1 MRTII
6 YGGTLLTPDETLP
19 DHALVIEAGHIVALE
34 PGLHPVSAGAHERI
48 LHADG
53 LWVAPG
59 LIDLHVHG
67 SAGSDTMDATPAALA
82 AMSSFFIKHGVTA
95 YLPTTITGP
104 GAAIQA
110 AITNVERTPQPEDG
124 AHHQGVHL
132 EGPYLS
138 PAQRG
143 AQPEEFLRQPDP
155 GEYGSWLDS
164 SVVRLIAVAPEI
176 PGVLAL
182 IERGVDKKICFSAGH
197 CQANYEQMM
206 QAVDRGL
213 NQATHTFNAMLGL
226 HHREPGT
233 AGAVL
238 ADERIYA
245 QVIVDGVHVHP
256 AIVQV
261 LVRAKGINRTILIT
275 DAIRAA
281 GLVGGD
287 YDLGGHIVHVADGI
301 ARTSSGS
308 LAGSTLTL
316 DKAVRNVM
324 QFAGVSFNQALAMAS
339 RVPAEAMGWSDRKG
353 VLIPGADADV
363 ILFDASLNIRGSI
376 VAGNL
381 VYDNL

>member
-6 YGGTLLTPDETLP
+6 YGGTILTPDETLP
-19 DHALVIEAGHIVALE
+19 DYALVIEAGQIVALE
-34 PGLHPVSAGAHERI
+34 PGLHPISAGAHERI
-48 LHADG
+48 LHAAG

-82 AMSSFFIKHGVTA
+82 AMSTFFIKHGVTA

-124 AHHQGVHL
+124 GQHLGVHL

-155 GEYGSWLDS
+155 GEYDSWLNS
-164 SVVRLIAVAPEI
+164 GIVRLIAVAPEI

-182 IERGVDKKICFSAGH
+182 IERGVDKRIRFSAGH

-245 QVIVDGVHVHP
+245 EVIVDGVHVHP
-256 AIVQV
+256 AVVRV

-281 GLVGGD
+281 GLADGD

-316 DKAVRNVM
+316 DKAVRNVI
-324 QFAGVSFNQALAMAS
+324 QFAGVSLNQALAMAS
-339 RVPAEAMGWSDRKG
+339 RVPAEAMGWSGRKG
-353 VLIPGADADV
+353 VLVPGADADV
-363 ILFDASLNIRGSI
+363 ILFDSSLNIRGSI
-376 VAGNL
+376 IAGNL

>member
-53 LWVAPG
+53 LRVAPG

-82 AMSSFFIKHGVTA
+82 AMSNFIIKHGVTA

-104 GAAIQA
+104 GAAIQT

-124 AHHQGVHL
+124 AHHLGVHL

-138 PAQRG
+138 PTQRG

-155 GEYGSWLDS
+155 GEYDSWLDS
-164 SVVRLIAVAPEI
+164 SVVRLVTVAPEI
-176 PGVLAL
+176 PGVFSL
-182 IERGVDKKICFSAGH
+182 IDRGVAKGIRFSAGH

-256 AIVQV
+256 AIVRV
-261 LVRAKGINRTILIT
+261 LVQAKGINRTILIT

-281 GLVGGD
+281 GLADGD
-287 YDLGGHIVHVADGI
+287 YDLGGHIVHVAEGI

-324 QFAGVSFNQALAMAS
+324 QFAGVSLNQALAMAS
-339 RVPAEAMGWSDRKG
+339 RVPAEAMRWSGRKG
-353 VLIPGADADV
+353 VLEPGADADV
-363 ILFDASLNIRGSI
+363 ILFDASLNIRASI

>member
-6 YGGTLLTPDETLP
+6 YGGTILTPDETLP
-19 DHALVIEAGHIVALE
+19 DHTLVIEAGHIVGLE
-34 PGLHPVSAGAHERI
+34 PGLHPISAGAHERI
-48 LHADG
+48 MHADG

-82 AMSSFFIKHGVTA
+82 AMSTFFIKHGVTA

-104 GAAIQA
+104 SAAIQA
-110 AITNVERTPQPEDG
+110 AITNVECTPQPEDG
-124 AHHQGVHL
+124 GQHLGVHL

-155 GEYGSWLDS
+155 GEYDSWLNS
-164 SVVRLIAVAPEI
+164 SIVRLIAVAPEI

-182 IERGVDKKICFSAGH
+182 IERGVDKRIRFSAGH
-197 CQANYEQMM
+197 CQANYEQIM

-245 QVIVDGVHVHP
+245 EVIVDGVHVHP
-256 AIVQV
+256 AVVRV

-281 GLVGGD
+281 GLADGD

-316 DKAVRNVM
+316 DKAVRNVI
-324 QFAGVSFNQALAMAS
+324 QFAGVSLNQALAMAS
-339 RVPAEAMGWSDRKG
+339 RVPAEAMGWSGRKG
-353 VLIPGADADV
+353 VLVPGADADV
-363 ILFDASLNIRGSI
+363 ILFDSSLNIRGCI

>member
-34 PGLHPVSAGAHERI
+34 PGLHPVSAGAHEHI

-82 AMSSFFIKHGVTA
+82 AMSHFFIKHGVTA
-95 YLPTTITGP
+95 YLPTTITAP

-124 AHHQGVHL
+124 AHHLGVHL

-138 PAQRG
+138 PTQRG

-155 GEYGSWLDS
+155 GEYDSWLDS
-164 SVVRLIAVAPEI
+164 SVVCLIAVAPEI
-176 PGVLAL
+176 SGVLAL
-182 IERGVDKKICFSAGH
+182 IERGGVKKIRFSAGH

-245 QVIVDGVHVHP
+245 EVIVDGIHVHP
-256 AIVQV
+256 AIVRV
-261 LVRAKGINRTILIT
+261 LVHAKGINRTILIT

-281 GLVGGD
+281 GLADGD
-287 YDLGGHIVHVADGI
+287 YDLGGQIVHVADGI

-324 QFAGVSFNQALAMAS
+324 QFAGVSLNQALAMAS
-339 RVPAEAMGWSDRKG
+339 RVPAEAMRWSGRKG
-353 VLIPGADADV
+353 VLEPGADADV

>member
-6 YGGTLLTPDETLP
+6 YGGTILTPDETLP
-19 DHALVIEAGHIVALE
+19 DHALVIEAGQIVALE
-34 PGLHPVSAGAHERI
+34 PGLHPISAGAHERI
-48 LHADG
+48 LHAAG

-82 AMSSFFIKHGVTA
+82 AMSTFFIKHGVTA

-124 AHHQGVHL
+124 GQHLGVHL

-155 GEYGSWLDS
+155 GEYDSWLNS
-164 SVVRLIAVAPEI
+164 GIVRLIAVAPEI

-182 IERGVDKKICFSAGH
+182 IERGVDKRIRFSAGH

-245 QVIVDGVHVHP
+245 EVIVDGVHVHP
-256 AIVQV
+256 AVVRV

-281 GLVGGD
+281 GLADGD

-316 DKAVRNVM
+316 DKAVRNVI
-324 QFAGVSFNQALAMAS
+324 QFAGVSLNQALAMAS
-339 RVPAEAMGWSDRKG
+339 RVPAEAMGWSGRKG
-353 VLIPGADADV
+353 VLVPGADADV
-363 ILFDASLNIRGSI
+363 ILFDSSLNIRGSI
-376 VAGNL
+376 IAGNL